1 MTGSFVHEG
10 DGVTYRI
17 SERSQTQIYVNGHHS
32 AIACLQL
39 SIPAPG
45 CDRMIAEYLILKNDE
60 RLYWNLAN
68 VLPLETTRFDYDA
81 FGNVTKVTY
90 PSGAFE
96 TFTYDNAGRLATKVD
111 RKGVTTTYTYD
122 ADGRLTG
129 KSYKVGGTPVNYGY
143 DADGHLIGRCRG
155 AINGAHGLSGDAEGN
170 LYLAELPPQ
179 EITKLERIA

>member
-1 MTGSFVHEG
+1 MKGNSATAKARRLLCEILPDNARQDFLMTGSFVHEG

-68 VLPLETTRFDYDA
+68 VLPLETTRFDYRLLLALALD
-81 FGNVTKVTY
+81 VT
-90 PSGAFE
+90 
-96 TFTYDNAGRLATKVD
+96 L
-111 RKGVTTTYTYD
+111 
-122 ADGRLTG
+122 L
-129 KSYKVGGTPVNYGY
+129 VNLLWTVY
-143 DADGHLIGRCRG
+143 RMM
-155 AINGAHGLSGDAEGN
+155 E
-170 LYLAELPPQ
+170 
-179 EITKLERIA
+179 

>member
-1 MTGSFVHEG
+1 MKGNSATAKARRLLCEILPDNARQDFLMTGSFVHEG

-68 VLPLETTRFDYDA
+68 VLPLETTRFDYRLLLALA
-81 FGNVTKVTY
+81 FDVT
-90 PSGAFE
+90 
-96 TFTYDNAGRLATKVD
+96 L
-111 RKGVTTTYTYD
+111 
-122 ADGRLTG
+122 L
-129 KSYKVGGTPVNYGY
+129 VNLLWTVY
-143 DADGHLIGRCRG
+143 RMM
-155 AINGAHGLSGDAEGN
+155 E
-170 LYLAELPPQ
+170 
-179 EITKLERIA
+179 

>member
-1 MTGSFVHEG
+1 VADTASRSFQDSEELMKGNSATAKARRLLCEILPDNARQDFLMTGSFVHEG

-68 VLPLETTRFDYDA
+68 VLPLETTRFDYRLLLALA
-81 FGNVTKVTY
+81 FDVT
-90 PSGAFE
+90 
-96 TFTYDNAGRLATKVD
+96 L
-111 RKGVTTTYTYD
+111 
-122 ADGRLTG
+122 L
-129 KSYKVGGTPVNYGY
+129 VNLLWTVY
-143 DADGHLIGRCRG
+143 RMM
-155 AINGAHGLSGDAEGN
+155 E
-170 LYLAELPPQ
+170 
-179 EITKLERIA
+179 

>member
-68 VLPLETTRFDYDA
+68 VLPLETTRFDYRLLLALA
-81 FGNVTKVTY
+81 FDVT
-90 PSGAFE
+90 
-96 TFTYDNAGRLATKVD
+96 L
-111 RKGVTTTYTYD
+111 
-122 ADGRLTG
+122 L
-129 KSYKVGGTPVNYGY
+129 VNLLWTVY
-143 DADGHLIGRCRG
+143 RMM
-155 AINGAHGLSGDAEGN
+155 E
-170 LYLAELPPQ
+170 
-179 EITKLERIA
+179 

>member
-1 MTGSFVHEG
+1 MKGNSATAKARRLLCEILPDNARQDFLMTGSFVHEG

-68 VLPLETTRFDYDA
+68 VLPLETTRFDYRLLLALA
-81 FGNVTKVTY
+81 FDVT
-90 PSGAFE
+90 
-96 TFTYDNAGRLATKVD
+96 L
-111 RKGVTTTYTYD
+111 
-122 ADGRLTG
+122 L
-129 KSYKVGGTPVNYGY
+129 VNLLWTVY
-143 DADGHLIGRCRG
+143 
-155 AINGAHGLSGDAEGN
+155 
-170 LYLAELPPQ
+170 
-179 EITKLERIA
+179 RIMK

>member
-17 SERSQTQIYVNGHHS
+17 CERSQTQIYVNGRHS

-68 VLPLETTRFDYDA
+68 VLPLGTTRLDYRLLLAAVFD
-81 FGNVTKVTY
+81 VTLLLNLLWTV
-90 PSGAFE
+90 
-96 TFTYDNAGRLATKVD
+96 
-111 RKGVTTTYTYD
+111 
-122 ADGRLTG
+122 
-129 KSYKVGGTPVNYGY
+129 YG
-143 DADGHLIGRCRG
+143 LM
-155 AINGAHGLSGDAEGN
+155 
-170 LYLAELPPQ
+170 
-179 EITKLERIA
+179 K

>member
-1 MTGSFVHEG
+1 VVDTASRSFQDLEELLKGNSASAKARRLLCEILPDNARQDFLMTGSFVHEG

-68 VLPLETTRFDYDA
+68 VLPLETTRFDYRLLLALA
-81 FGNVTKVTY
+81 FDVT
-90 PSGAFE
+90 
-96 TFTYDNAGRLATKVD
+96 L
-111 RKGVTTTYTYD
+111 
-122 ADGRLTG
+122 L
-129 KSYKVGGTPVNYGY
+129 VNLLWTVY
-143 DADGHLIGRCRG
+143 RMM
-155 AINGAHGLSGDAEGN
+155 E
-170 LYLAELPPQ
+170 
-179 EITKLERIA
+179 